1 MKDINLNIDHWS
13 MVSDSDHS
21 EAIAHITDVIAMAD
35 YISSANNDDD
45 ALEINMREY
54 TH

>member
-13 MVSDSDHS
+13 MVSDFDQS
-21 EAIAHITDVIAMAD
+21 EVIAYVADVIAMAD
-35 YISSANNDDD
+35 DISFANNDDMLD
-45 ALEINMREY
+45 INMREY